1 MSKAKYCRYCRSTKA
16 LTLDHKVAK
25 INGGKDKVTNY
36 QVLCKKCNGV
46 KSDIDH
52 KRLMSIARWVHDVN
66 LKRASKEK
74 SALGCKKK
82 NSGWGKVTIIDNT
95 NARISEYEQYK
106 RV

>member
-1 MSKAKYCRYCRSTKA
+1 MQKAKRCVYCKTTKN

-25 INGGKDKVTNY
+25 VNGGKDKVTNY

-46 KSDIDH
+46 KSAIDH

-66 LKRASKEK
+66 IKRASKEK

-82 NSGWGKVTIIDNT
+82 NSGWGKLTIVDNT
-95 NARISEYEQYK
+95 GGKI